1 MQAVRIRAGYKH
13 LIYTSRSQIRCEI
26 LARLIAG
33 VSFMVCRP
41 LVLEL
46 RFGNDIAMRLASE
59 LQKICMKTVEYS
71 TGQ

>member
-1 MQAVRIRAGYKH
+1 
-13 LIYTSRSQIRCEI
+13 
-26 LARLIAG
+26 
-33 VSFMVCRP
+33 MVCRP

-59 LQKICMKTVEYS
+59 LQKICMRTVEYS